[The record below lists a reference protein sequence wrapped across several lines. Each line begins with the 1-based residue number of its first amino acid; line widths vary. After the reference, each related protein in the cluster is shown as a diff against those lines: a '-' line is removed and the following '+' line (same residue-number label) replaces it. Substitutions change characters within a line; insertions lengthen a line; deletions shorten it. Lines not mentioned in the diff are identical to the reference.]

1 MHIALS
7 KHHEARG
14 GDRAQA
20 RETGDPHGGRL
31 KRARRASTHVWR
43 LDWYR
48 PRAEDRGFII
58 KKTIHKNTKVRDI
71 SPMTQPVIGEA
82 FSLQSP
88 NPGN

>member
-31 KRARRASTHVWR
+31 KRARQWLGANTHVEGR
-43 LDWYR
+43 LVSASEGRFYLEER
-48 PRAEDRGFII
+48 
-58 KKTIHKNTKVRDI
+58 KT
-71 SPMTQPVIGEA
+71 
-82 FSLQSP
+82 
-88 NPGN
+88 